1 MDSRLRGNDIKCI
14 AAVIPAKAG
23 IRTASTEHDCAI
35 REGGPGGATSTQTR
49 PFSGGMTSV
58 FTFFYMFR

>member
-1 MDSRLRGNDIKCI
+1 MMVRTAYAGTPPT
-14 AAVIPAKAG
+14 VIPAKAG
-23 IRTASTEHDCAI
+23 IHTASTEHDCAI

>member
-1 MDSRLRGNDIKCI
+1 MDSRLRGNDITCI

-23 IRTASTEHDCAI
+23 IHTASTEHDCAI
-35 REGGPGGATSTQTR
+35 RESDPGGATSMQTR
-49 PFSGGMTSV
+49 PISGGMTSV